1 MSIFLQLMSL
11 SYKFLN
17 ESELYLNLKG
27 SDAFVK
33 KFESL
38 EVREASSSHLKIYHE
53 KQVKI
58 VNMTLQRLQVLYR
71 FLYELLVSNGQ

>member
-1 MSIFLQLMSL
+1 MSL

-27 SDAFVK
+27 IDAFVK

-38 EVREASSSHLKIYHE
+38 EVREASSSHLKIYQI
-53 KQVKI
+53 KA
-58 VNMTLQRLQVLYR
+58 
-71 FLYELLVSNGQ
+71 GQNSKYDITKTPGLIYVFI